1 MNPHELP
8 PRMAAVVAAL
18 KLPVLGYQPGG
29 YLTHPCPHCGRKLL
43 TSLRMLTR
51 WAEQKQI
58 PKCGGAGCERPKPTR
73 KPTNHRHSLRWEPIR
88 QAKFTNTQESKPC
101 T

>member
-1 MNPHELP
+1 MRPHELP

-43 TSLRMLTR
+43 TTLRLLTR
-51 WAEQKQI
+51 WAERGQI
-58 PKCGGAGCERPKPTR
+58 PKCNGPGCERPKRTR
-73 KPTNHRHSLRWEPIR
+73 PKGHKRHSLRWEPIR
-88 QAKFTNTQESKPC
+88 QPKFTKPHEGKPC